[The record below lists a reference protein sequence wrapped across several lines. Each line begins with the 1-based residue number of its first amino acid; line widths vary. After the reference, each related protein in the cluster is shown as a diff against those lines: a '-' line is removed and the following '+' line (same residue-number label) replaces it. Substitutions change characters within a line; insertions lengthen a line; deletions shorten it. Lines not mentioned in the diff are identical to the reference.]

1 MSRKRVIVTGNT
13 GIAAALIRTLH
24 ERGDSI
30 YVIGGTDEAS
40 ELLAKSYTNI
50 LGFYSADLRKED
62 DCVNAFAKATKA
74 LGSVSDVVGIV
85 GGSGRTFGDGR
96 FDEIP
101 LSGWDATLELNLSTA
116 FLTLREGLRVLI
128 ANGGSIT
135 LTSSVLATSP
145 VFESF
150 TTHAYATSK
159 YAIEGMVKLAAK
171 SFIDRKIR
179 INGVAPGLV
188 TTPMSKRATDDPMI
202 QNFIKQKQP
211 LSLGQLDPDNLIPT
225 YLYLIDNSQ
234 VTGEILTLDGGWRSV
249 TRL

>member
-1 MSRKRVIVTGNT
+1 
-13 GIAAALIRTLH
+13 
-24 ERGDSI
+24 
-30 YVIGGTDEAS
+30 
-40 ELLAKSYTNI
+40 
-50 LGFYSADLRKED
+50 
-62 DCVNAFAKATKA
+62 
-74 LGSVSDVVGIV
+74 
-85 GGSGRTFGDGR
+85 
-96 FDEIP
+96 
-101 LSGWDATLELNLSTA
+101 
-116 FLTLREGLRVLI
+116 
-128 ANGGSIT
+128 
-135 LTSSVLATSP
+135 LATSP

-171 SFIDRKIR
+171 SFIDKKIR
-179 INGVAPGLV
+179 INAVAPGLV
-188 TTPMSKRATDDPMI
+188 TTPMSKRATDDPVI